1 MKVVPNVNQIGK
13 LGTVALERLLAG
25 SVLKHSLGK
34 GEGGTQKGISLDSWR
49 RNTTGLMFTIDWL
62 GRPSKTT
69 KRIFS
74 VKGV

>member
-34 GEGGTQKGISLDSWR
+34 GEGELKRASP
-49 RNTTGLMFTIDWL
+49 GLLEMEYNRL
-62 GRPSKTT
+62 Y
-69 KRIFS
+69 IFD
-74 VKGV
+74 